1 MVEMTK
7 RRQELPTGTN
17 SIAPGKGPT
26 RVSTRVSCFH
36 HCWSEVEP
44 INSPGLLQSHLSQR
58 EWMPIVTFHTKR
70 QKPDVS
76 GCWWVPCPVRK
87 GFWIVHFFK
96 WLVERSCIH
105 ILRTTPVP
113 LQFGKPESYTS
124 MNTKKKKKFSL
135 QNTDGRTTLCC
146 IWMPWM
152 ACKAKLVKRT
162 NMLLNSK
169 IMQT

>member
-124 MNTKKKKKFSL
+124 MNTKKKKS
-135 QNTDGRTTLCC
+135 CH
-146 IWMPWM
+146 
-152 ACKAKLVKRT
+152 CKILTGGLPCVVFECHGWHAKLNWLKEQIC
-162 NMLLNSK
+162 S
-169 IMQT
+169 